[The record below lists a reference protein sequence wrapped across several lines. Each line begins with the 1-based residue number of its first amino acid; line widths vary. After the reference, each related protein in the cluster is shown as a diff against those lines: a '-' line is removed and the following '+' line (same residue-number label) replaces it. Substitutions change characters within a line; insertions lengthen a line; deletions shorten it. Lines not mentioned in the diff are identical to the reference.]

1 MAKVDRK
8 NKENQQG
15 EKHSLSSF
23 EKKRGAKI
31 AFNYAQAR
39 TNKKYRV
46 VNVQKEH
53 RDISPT
59 GKIIHGEKSVNVPEN
74 ENTAKPVKN
83 TAGRTFTNGQTANRK
98 TENRTS
104 DAVQKSESSITQP
117 EKAITPEIAQRMKRA
132 AFLDQQNKA
141 NIKVNTA
148 RTDFSEAK
156 RSPENT
162 EEKNS
167 VPVISANDS
176 GEKKPYE
183 HKYISQT
190 ADSIIPE
197 QKKAITPEMALRMKR
212 AAFIAQK
219 NEEAIR
225 LNRASVI
232 STEEEERDVVSYEN
246 DDYPEETENVPVEH
260 LDEEQEETQGSSY
273 LGNSEHAVFDTYNND
288 VRAYRAKNA
297 YGDYVRKQK
306 RNARESGIDRL
317 AGTAQTVGEI
327 SRGEYGKLMTDAVV
341 GSMAGEEA
349 QNVINGIGTV
359 GQAVSGSDSVGS
371 TVLDVS
377 STLAAIEAKKLV
389 KKLAETDIKKKHR
402 AEERMKNHGNRF
414 GIDKYDEVTGKNEKS
429 KDTKKNAD
437 RHSEA
442 PDKKQGSNK
451 VGSSHKLQQEKQE
464 YAKTQR
470 AKEIRG
476 KQKEIFIKENR
487 KISNTLYSAASGK
500 SQIFR
505 RIFAKKGASLIVGGG
520 VGAVVIPI
528 FLVIIVFILML
539 AFFGW
544 LSPFSYGLAGEDPDT
559 EHNAETKA
567 EVIDGYALMVKNYM
581 DVTQAYYYL
590 NYGDWY
596 GGTYQYES
604 AELDFAS
611 FFADYCESIVAEIQA
626 YYQPLIDQA
635 SSPAQAMAIS
645 RAMSEA
651 IRQALAN
658 AQTAAYEEYSQLIS
672 SLDDEFTP
680 TEHRQHYE
688 VEVTSGGNG
697 IDDSADFHNKP
708 IPGTNNFGN
717 VEINSELSAEEL
729 LAYIALYKSL
739 LTLSPDDT
747 PADPDAPESEDED
760 VSVNITPQDIM
771 DFFEETE
778 FFSIT
783 TEITHDNPC
792 INQNCKRR
800 LIGDAESGYSWEYYC
815 DSDHDNLTGEIGACL
830 TADELLAKIM
840 ELTGSEDLGVDEDTC
855 KELIESYLDMF
866 KKELNIDEDDFR
878 KFGAADNE
886 KAQEFYQLLI
896 TDELPN
902 ADLWEVD
909 TPFSDDE
916 E

>member
-8 NKENQQG
+8 SKDNQQA

-23 EKKRGAKI
+23 DKKRGAKI
-31 AFNYAQAR
+31 AFNAQAR
-39 TNKKYRV
+39 TKKKYRV
-46 VNVQKEH
+46 VNVQRES
-53 RDISPT
+53 RSNSP
-59 GKIIHGEKSVNVPEN
+59 VDNVSHLDKTTAVSEN
-74 ENTAKPVKN
+74 GENTKTIKN
-83 TAGRTFTNGQTANRK
+83 TASRTFTNGQTANRK
-98 TENRTS
+98 TESRTP
-104 DAVQKSESSITQP
+104 DAVQKSESAVTQP
-117 EKAITPEIAQRMKRA
+117 EKAITPEIAQRMKRT
-132 AFLDQQNKA
+132 AFLQEQNNAK
-141 NIKVNTA
+141 IKMNTA
-148 RTDFSEAK
+148 SAAVSK
-156 RSPENT
+156 T
-162 EEKNS
+162 EHSVGKTSDTNS

-183 HKYISQT
+183 HKYVSQT

-232 STEEEERDVVSYEN
+232 STEEDEREVISYEN

-288 VRAYRAKNA
+288 VRAYRARNA

-306 RNARESGIDRL
+306 RNAKESSIDRL

-341 GSMAGEEA
+341 GSLAGEEA

-429 KDTKKNAD
+429 KGTKKKAD

-442 PDKKQGSNK
+442 PHEKQGSNK

-520 VGAVVIPI
+520 AAAVVIPI
-528 FLVIIVFILML
+528 FLVIIVFILIL

-567 EVIDGYALMVKNYM
+567 EVIDGYVLMVKNYM

-611 FFADYCESIVAEIQA
+611 FFADYCQSIVAEIQA
-626 YYQPLIDQA
+626 YYQPLIEQA

-645 RAMSEA
+645 QAMAQA
-651 IRQALAN
+651 INQALAN
-658 AQTAAYEEYSQLIS
+658 AQTVAYQEYSQLIS
-672 SLDDEFTP
+672 SLDDVFTP

-697 IDDSADFHNKP
+697 IDDSADFLDKP

-739 LTLSPDDT
+739 ITLSPDDT
-747 PADPDAPESEDED
+747 PADPDAEDEE

-771 DFFEETE
+771 DFFEEKE

-783 TEITHDNPC
+783 TNITHDNPC

-800 LIGDAESGYSWEYYC
+800 LIGDAENGYSWEYYC

-830 TADELLAKIM
+830 TADELLAKVM
-840 ELTGSEDLGVDEDTC
+840 ELTGAEDLGVDEDAC
-855 KELIESYLDMF
+855 NELIESYLDMF

-896 TDELPN
+896 TGELPN

>member
-1 MAKVDRK
+1 MAKVDK
-8 NKENQQG
+8 KDKSANAG

-31 AFNYAQAR
+31 AFNAQAR
-39 TNKKYRV
+39 TKKKYRV
-46 VNVQKEH
+46 VNVQKEN

-59 GKIIHGEKSVNVPEN
+59 GKINHGDDSVNVPEK

-83 TAGRTFTNGQTANRK
+83 MASRALASGQTANRRS
-98 TENRTS
+98 ENHTPGNAHKPES
-104 DAVQKSESSITQP
+104 TVSEP

-141 NIKVNTA
+141 NIKINTA
-148 RTDFSEAK
+148 RTDFSKAEH
-156 RSPENT
+156 SPENT

-176 GEKKPYE
+176 GEKNPYE
-183 HKYISQT
+183 HKYVSQT

-219 NEEAIR
+219 NEEAIQ

-246 DDYPEETENVPVEH
+246 DDFSEETENVPLEH
-260 LDEEQEETQGSSY
+260 LDEEQEETQGCSY

-306 RNARESGIDRL
+306 RNAKESGIDRL

-327 SRGEYGKLMTDAVV
+327 RRGEYGKLMTDTVV
-341 GSMAGEEA
+341 GSLAGEET

-389 KKLAETDIKKKHR
+389 KKLAETDIKKKKR

-604 AELDFAS
+604 AELDFGT

-626 YYQPLIDQA
+626 YYQPLIEQA

-717 VEINSELSAEEL
+717 VEINSELSAEGL

-739 LTLSPDDT
+739 LTLNPEET
-747 PADPDAPESEDED
+747 PVDPDAPESEDEEA
-760 VSVNITPQDIM
+760 SVNITPQDIM
-771 DFFEETE
+771 DFFEKTE

-815 DSDHDNLTGEIGACL
+815 DADHDNLTGEIGACL
-830 TADELLAKIM
+830 TADELLAKVM
-840 ELTGSEDLGVDEDTC
+840 ELTDSENMGVDEDNC
-855 KELIESYLDMF
+855 KKIIESYLDMF

>member
-8 NKENQQG
+8 DKSANAG

-23 EKKRGAKI
+23 DKKRGAKV

-53 RDISPT
+53 RDITPT
-59 GKIIHGEKSVNVPEN
+59 GKVIHGAEPVNAAEK
-74 ENTAKPVKN
+74 ENTSKPVKN
-83 TAGRTFTNGQTANRK
+83 TASRTFANGQTANRRK
-98 TENRTS
+98 ESRTP
-104 DAVQKSESSITQP
+104 DAVQKPESAVTQP
-117 EKAITPEIAQRMKRA
+117 EKTISPEIAQRMKRA
-132 AFLDQQNKA
+132 AFLQEQNNAK
-141 NIKVNTA
+141 IKMNTA
-148 RTDFSEAK
+148 SAAVSKTEH
-156 RSPENT
+156 SPEKISDTNPAP
-162 EEKNS
+162 E
-167 VPVISANDS
+167 ISANDS

-183 HKYISQT
+183 HKYVSQT

-232 STEEEERDVVSYEN
+232 STEEENREVISYEN

-260 LDEEQEETQGSSY
+260 LEEEQEETQGSSY

-288 VRAYRAKNA
+288 VRAYRARNA
-297 YGDYVRKQK
+297 YGDYVKKQK
-306 RNARESGIDRL
+306 RNAKESGIDRL

-341 GSMAGEEA
+341 GSVAGEEA

-377 STLAAIEAKKLV
+377 STLAAIEA

-442 PDKKQGSNK
+442 PHEKQGSNK

-500 SQIFR
+500 SEVFR

-520 VGAVVIPI
+520 AAAVAIPI
-528 FLVIIVFILML
+528 FLVIIVFILIL

-611 FFADYCESIVAEIQA
+611 FFADYCQSIVAEIQA

-635 SSPAQAMAIS
+635 YNSAQAMAP
-645 RAMSEA
+645 A
-651 IRQALAN
+651 INQALAN
-658 AQTAAYEEYSQLIS
+658 AQTAAYQEYSQLIS

-697 IDDSADFHNKP
+697 IDDSADFLDKP

-739 LTLSPDDT
+739 ITISPDDT
-747 PADPDAPESEDED
+747 PADPDAEDEE

-783 TEITHDNPC
+783 TNITHDNPC

-800 LIGDAESGYSWEYYC
+800 LIGDAENGYSWEYYC

-830 TADELLAKIM
+830 TADELLAKVM
-840 ELTGSEDLGVDEDTC
+840 ELTGSEDLGVDEDAC

-866 KKELNIDEDDFR
+866 KEELGIDEDDFR

>member
-39 TNKKYRV
+39 NNKKYRV

-59 GKIIHGEKSVNVPEN
+59 GKIIHGEKYVNVPEN
-74 ENTAKPVKN
+74 DNTAKPVKN
-83 TAGRTFTNGQTANRK
+83 TAGRTFTNGQTANRRS
-98 TENRTS
+98 ENHTPGNAHKPES
-104 DAVQKSESSITQP
+104 TVSEP

-141 NIKVNTA
+141 NIKINTA
-148 RTDFSEAK
+148 RTDFSKAEH
-156 RSPENT
+156 SPENT

-176 GEKKPYE
+176 GEKNPYE
-183 HKYISQT
+183 HKYVSQT

-219 NEEAIR
+219 NEEAIQ

-246 DDYPEETENVPVEH
+246 DDFSEETENVPLEH
-260 LDEEQEETQGSSY
+260 LDEEQEETQGCSY

-306 RNARESGIDRL
+306 RNAKESGIDRL

-341 GSMAGEEA
+341 GSLAGENV
-349 QNVINGIGTV
+349 QNAINGIGTV

-389 KKLAETDIKKKHR
+389 KKLAETDIKKKKR

-470 AKEIRG
+470 AKEIKG

-604 AELDFAS
+604 AELDFGT

-626 YYQPLIDQA
+626 YYQPLIEQA

-739 LTLSPDDT
+739 LTLNPEET
-747 PADPDAPESEDED
+747 PADPDAPESEDEEA
-760 VSVNITPQDIM
+760 SVNITPQDIM
-771 DFFEETE
+771 DFFEKTE

-815 DSDHDNLTGEIGACL
+815 DADHDNLTGEIGACL
-830 TADELLAKIM
+830 TADELLAKVM
-840 ELTGSEDLGVDEDTC
+840 ELTDSENMGVDEDAC

>member
-23 EKKRGAKI
+23 EKKRGAKV

-53 RDISPT
+53 RDITPT
-59 GKIIHGEKSVNVPEN
+59 GKVIHGAEPVNAAEK

-83 TAGRTFTNGQTANRK
+83 TAGRTFANGQAANRR
-98 TENRTS
+98 TESRTP
-104 DAVQKSESSITQP
+104 DAVQKSESAVTQP
-117 EKAITPEIAQRMKRA
+117 KKTITPEIAQRMKRA
-132 AFLDQQNKA
+132 AFLQEQNNAK
-141 NIKVNTA
+141 IKMNTA
-148 RTDFSEAK
+148 SAAVSKTEH
-156 RSPENT
+156 SPEQISDT
-162 EEKNS
+162 NS
-167 VPVISANDS
+167 APVITANDS

-183 HKYISQT
+183 HKYVSQT

-225 LNRASVI
+225 LNRASVV
-232 STEEEERDVVSYEN
+232 SEEENRDVVSYEN
-246 DDYPEETENVPVEH
+246 DYYPDETENVPLEH
-260 LDEEQEETQGSSY
+260 REEQEETQGSSY

-288 VRAYRAKNA
+288 VRAYKAKNA
-297 YGDYVRKQK
+297 YGDYVKKQK
-306 RNARESGIDRL
+306 RNAKESGIDRL

-327 SRGEYGKLMTDAVV
+327 SRGEYGKVIGDAVV
-341 GSMAGEEA
+341 GSLAGEET

-739 LTLSPDDT
+739 LTLNPDDE
-747 PADPDAPESEDED
+747 PADPDAEDEE

-830 TADELLAKIM
+830 TADELLAKVM
-840 ELTGSEDLGVDEDTC
+840 ELTDSENMGVDEDAC

>member
-8 NKENQQG
+8 IKENQQG

-46 VNVQKEH
+46 VNVQRES
-53 RDISPT
+53 RSNSP
-59 GKIIHGEKSVNVPEN
+59 VDNVSHLDKTTAVSEN
-74 ENTAKPVKN
+74 GENTKTVKN
-83 TAGRTFTNGQTANRK
+83 TAGRTFANGQTANRRNE
-98 TENRTS
+98 THTPDNTH
-104 DAVQKSESSITQP
+104 KSESTAKEP

-132 AFLDQQNKA
+132 AFLQEQNNAK
-141 NIKVNTA
+141 IKMNTA
-148 RTDFSEAK
+148 SAAVSITEH
-156 RSPENT
+156 SPEQISDT
-162 EEKNS
+162 NS
-167 VPVISANDS
+167 APGISANDS

-183 HKYISQT
+183 HKYVSQT

-232 STEEEERDVVSYEN
+232 STEEDERDIISYEN
-246 DDYPEETENVPVEH
+246 DDYPEETENVPLEH
-260 LDEEQEETQGSSY
+260 QEEQEETQGSSY

-288 VRAYRAKNA
+288 VRAYRARNA
-297 YGDYVRKQK
+297 YGDYVKKQK
-306 RNARESGIDRL
+306 RNAKESGIDRL
-317 AGTAQTVGEI
+317 AGTAQTIGEI

-341 GSMAGEEA
+341 GSVAGEEA

-377 STLAAIEAKKLV
+377 STLAAIEAKKMV
-389 KKLAETDIKKKHR
+389 KKLAETDIKKKKR

-429 KDTKKNAD
+429 KETKKNAD

-520 VGAVVIPI
+520 AAAVVIPI
-528 FLVIIVFILML
+528 FLVIIVFILIL

-544 LSPFSYGLAGEDPDT
+544 LSPFSYGLAGEDPET

-611 FFADYCESIVAEIQA
+611 FFADYCQSIVAEIQA

-635 SSPAQAMAIS
+635 YNSAQAMAIS
-645 RAMSEA
+645 QAMAQA
-651 IRQALAN
+651 INQALAN
-658 AQTAAYEEYSQLIS
+658 AQTAAYQEYSQLVS
-672 SLDDEFTP
+672 TLDDEFTP

-688 VEVTSGGNG
+688 VEVTNGGNG
-697 IDDSADFHNKP
+697 IDDSVDFYDKP

-739 LTLSPDDT
+739 LTLNPDDT
-747 PADPDAPESEDED
+747 PAEPDAEDEEE
-760 VSVNITPQDIM
+760 SVNITPQDIM

-783 TEITHDNPC
+783 TNITHNNPC

-800 LIGDAESGYSWEYYC
+800 LIGDAENGYSWEYYC
-815 DSDHDNLTGEIGACL
+815 DADHDNLTGEIGACL
-830 TADELLAKIM
+830 TADELLAKVM
-840 ELTGSEDLGVDEDTC
+840 ELTGSEDLGVDEEAC

-866 KKELNIDEDDFR
+866 KEELNIDEDDFR

>member
-8 NKENQQG
+8 SKDNQQA

-23 EKKRGAKI
+23 DKKRGAKI
-31 AFNYAQAR
+31 AFNAQAR
-39 TNKKYRV
+39 TKKKYRV
-46 VNVQKEH
+46 VNVQKEN

-59 GKIIHGEKSVNVPEN
+59 GKINHGDNSVNVHEK

-83 TAGRTFTNGQTANRK
+83 MASRAFASGQAAKLRNKSHTPDNAQK
-98 TENRTS
+98 PES
-104 DAVQKSESSITQP
+104 AVSEP

-141 NIKVNTA
+141 NIKINTA
-148 RTDFSEAK
+148 RTDFSKAEH
-156 RSPENT
+156 SPENT

-176 GEKKPYE
+176 GEKNPYE
-183 HKYISQT
+183 HKYVSQT

-219 NEEAIR
+219 NEEAIQ

-246 DDYPEETENVPVEH
+246 DDFSEETENVPLEH
-260 LDEEQEETQGSSY
+260 LDEEQEETQGCSY

-306 RNARESGIDRL
+306 RNAKESGIDRL

-341 GSMAGEEA
+341 GSLAGENV
-349 QNVINGIGTV
+349 QNAINGIGTV

-389 KKLAETDIKKKHR
+389 KKLAETDIKKKKR

-604 AELDFAS
+604 AELDFGT

-626 YYQPLIDQA
+626 YYQPLIEQA

-717 VEINSELSAEEL
+717 VEINSELSAEGL

-739 LTLSPDDT
+739 ITLNPEET
-747 PADPDAPESEDED
+747 PVDPDAPESEDEEA
-760 VSVNITPQDIM
+760 SVNITPQDIM

-830 TADELLAKIM
+830 TADELLAKVM
-840 ELTGSEDLGVDEDTC
+840 ELTDSENMGVDEDNC
-855 KELIESYLDMF
+855 KKIIESYLDMF

-909 TPFSDDE
+909 TPFSNDE

>member
-8 NKENQQG
+8 NKENQQA

-23 EKKRGAKI
+23 KKKRGAKI
-31 AFNYAQAR
+31 AFNAQTR
-39 TNKKYRV
+39 TKKKYRV
-46 VNVQKEH
+46 VNVQKEN

-59 GKIIHGEKSVNVPEN
+59 GKINHGDDSVNVPEK

-83 TAGRTFTNGQTANRK
+83 TAGRTFSNGQTANRR
-98 TENRTS
+98 TESRTS
-104 DAVQKSESSITQP
+104 DAVQKSESTVTQP
-117 EKAITPEIAQRMKRA
+117 EKAITPEIAQ
-132 AFLDQQNKA
+132 
-141 NIKVNTA
+141 
-148 RTDFSEAK
+148 
-156 RSPENT
+156 
-162 EEKNS
+162 
-167 VPVISANDS
+167 
-176 GEKKPYE
+176 
-183 HKYISQT
+183 
-190 ADSIIPE
+190 
-197 QKKAITPEMALRMKR
+197 RMKR

-232 STEEEERDVVSYEN
+232 STEEEQEVLSDEITE
-246 DDYPEETENVPVEH
+246 YPEETENVPVEH
-260 LDEEQEETQGSSY
+260 LDEEQKETQGSSY

-297 YGDYVRKQK
+297 YGDYVKKQK

-341 GSMAGEEA
+341 GSLAGEET

-389 KKLAETDIKKKHR
+389 KKLAETDIKKKKR

-658 AQTAAYEEYSQLIS
+658 AQTAAYEEYSQLVS
-672 SLDDEFTP
+672 TLDDEFTP

-739 LTLSPDDT
+739 LTLNSEET
-747 PADPDAPESEDED
+747 PADPDAPESEDKE
-760 VSVNITPQDIM
+760 VPVNITPQDIM
-771 DFFEETE
+771 DFFEKTE

-830 TADELLAKIM
+830 TADELLAKVM
-840 ELTGSEDLGVDEDTC
+840 ELTDSENMGVDEDAC

-866 KKELNIDEDDFR
+866 KKELDIDEDDFR

-909 TPFSDDE
+909 TPFSNDE

>member
-83 TAGRTFTNGQTANRK
+83 TAGRTFTNGQTANRR
-98 TENRTS
+98 TESRTS
-104 DAVQKSESSITQP
+104 DAVQKSENSITQP

-148 RTDFSEAK
+148 RTDFSKAEH
-156 RSPENT
+156 SPENT

-183 HKYISQT
+183 HKYVSQT

-225 LNRASVI
+225 LNRASVV
-232 STEEEERDVVSYEN
+232 SEEENRDVVSYEN
-246 DDYPEETENVPVEH
+246 DDYSEETENVPVEH

-297 YGDYVRKQK
+297 YGDYVKKQK
-306 RNARESGIDRL
+306 RNAKESGIDRL

-327 SRGEYGKLMTDAVV
+327 SRGEVGKMMTDAVV
-341 GSMAGEEA
+341 GNLAGEEA
-349 QNVINGIGTV
+349 QNVINGIETV

-377 STLAAIEAKKLV
+377 STLAAIEAKKMV
-389 KKLAETDIKKKHR
+389 KKLAETDIKKKKR

-739 LTLSPDDT
+739 LTLNPDDE
-747 PADPDAPESEDED
+747 PADPDAEDEE

-830 TADELLAKIM
+830 TADELLAKVM
-840 ELTGSEDLGVDEDTC
+840 ELTGSEDLGVDEDAC

-866 KKELNIDEDDFR
+866 KKELNIDEDDFC

-896 TDELPN
+896 TGELPN

>member
-8 NKENQQG
+8 IKENQQG

-23 EKKRGAKI
+23 EKKRGAKV
-31 AFNYAQAR
+31 AFNAQAR
-39 TNKKYRV
+39 TQKKYRV
-46 VNVQKEH
+46 VNVQKEN

-83 TAGRTFTNGQTANRK
+83 TAGRTFSNGQTANRR
-98 TENRTS
+98 TESRTS
-104 DAVQKSESSITQP
+104 DAVQKSESTVTQP
-117 EKAITPEIAQRMKRA
+117 EKAITPEIAQ
-132 AFLDQQNKA
+132 
-141 NIKVNTA
+141 
-148 RTDFSEAK
+148 
-156 RSPENT
+156 
-162 EEKNS
+162 
-167 VPVISANDS
+167 
-176 GEKKPYE
+176 
-183 HKYISQT
+183 
-190 ADSIIPE
+190 
-197 QKKAITPEMALRMKR
+197 RMKR

-232 STEEEERDVVSYEN
+232 STEEEQEVLSDEITE
-246 DDYPEETENVPVEH
+246 YPEETENVPVEH

-288 VRAYRAKNA
+288 VRAYRARNA

-306 RNARESGIDRL
+306 RNAKESGIERL

-341 GSMAGEEA
+341 GSVAGEEA

-442 PDKKQGSNK
+442 PHEKQGSSK

-464 YAKTQR
+464 YSKKQR
-470 AKEIRG
+470 AKEVRG
-476 KQKEIFIKENR
+476 KQKEIFIKENK
-487 KISNTLYSAASGK
+487 KIGGTLYSAATGK
-500 SQIFR
+500 SEVFR
-505 RIFAKKGASLIVGGG
+505 RIFAKKGASLIIGGG
-520 VGAVVIPI
+520 AAAVAVSILTVI
-528 FLVIIVFILML
+528 VVFILIL

-544 LSPFSYGLAGEDPDT
+544 LTPFTYGLAGEEPDN

-567 EVIDGYALMVKNYM
+567 EIIDGYVLMVKNYM

-596 GGTYQYES
+596 GGTYQYEN
-604 AELDFAS
+604 AGLDFGT
-611 FFADYCESIVAEIQA
+611 FFSEYCQKIIKDIQA
-626 YYQPLIDQA
+626 QFQPLINQA
-635 SSPAQAMAIS
+635 RTPEEAQAVSQAMGRAIS
-645 RAMSEA
+645 
-651 IRQALAN
+651 QALAN
-658 AQTAAYEEYSQLIS
+658 AQTAAYQEYSQLIS

-739 LTLSPDDT
+739 LVLSPEET
-747 PADPDAPESEDED
+747 PADFDAPESEDEEL
-760 VSVNITPQDIM
+760 SVNITLQDIM
-771 DFFEETE
+771 DFFEETG

-783 TEITHDNPC
+783 TEITHNNPC

-830 TADELLAKIM
+830 SADELLAKVM
-840 ELTGSEDLGVDEDTC
+840 ELTDSENMGVDEDAC

-866 KKELNIDEDDFR
+866 KKELDIDEDDFR